1 MPGSSNGSVALPV
14 VRGSVSDLVGVRGQ
28 ENKDLHE
35 QLRLT
40 DAERAT
46 LEGALADLERVLATL
61 AELGGVRY
69 SP

>member
-1 MPGSSNGSVALPV
+1 MALSI

-28 ENKDLHE
+28 
-35 QLRLT
+35 LRKILT
-40 DAERAT
+40 ERRKAPLTEAERAT
-46 LEGALADLERVLATL
+46 VEAALVDIERVLATL